1 MFSAL
6 VVSDFPPTASS
17 NYEDLL
23 VEYLEV
29 YVPTEQ
35 EELESKKL
43 HNGCLKCEGSTS
55 DSDSGR
61 GSCDS
66 RTLLMDKCG
75 EAKEDERLKDQQ
87 SVGTDSKRQQQGW
100 GGEAMAYA
108 HEDMVSPD
116 ISDGRVKTWP
126 SVFSPLQQF
135 SLHPQQQQSS
145 LETTKQHYLSD
156 SLFPPASTT
165 SCLTQPGHSTKEVL
179 GPSYWEFSSGG
190 KQSDLLQPH
199 MPSCRQLQAH
209 SDVNISRIGRK
220 EIPSSA
226 GLWSTEYAD
235 IQRFTQGETVLV
247 QPEMPHGEDYSKV
260 KGVDRDNMLLLQ
272 REGKESDEQQETNGS
287 KEDSCTSP
295 TVTMT
300 KKINSATRIRDEMVV
315 AVNGY
320 VDTAT
325 ISSQSTQQSA

>member
-1 MFSAL
+1 M
-6 VVSDFPPTASS
+6 VSDFPPTASS

-35 EELESKKL
+35 EQLESKKL

-75 EAKEDERLKDQQ
+75 EAKEDERQKDQR
-87 SVGTDSKRQQQGW
+87 SAGTDAERQQQGW
-100 GGEAMAYA
+100 EGEAMAYA

-116 ISDGRVKTWP
+116 ISGGRVKTWP
-126 SVFSPLQQF
+126 SVFSPLPQF
-135 SLHPQQQQSS
+135 SLHPQEQQSS
-145 LETTKQHYLSD
+145 LEMAKQHYLSD
-156 SLFPPASTT
+156 SLFPPGSTT
-165 SCLTQPGHSTKEVL
+165 SYFTQPGHSIKEVL
-179 GPSYWEFSSGG
+179 GPSYWEFCSGS
-190 KQSDLLQPH
+190 KQSDLLHPH
-199 MPSCRQLQAH
+199 LPSCRQLQAH
-209 SDVNISRIGRK
+209 SDVNISRIGHK
-220 EIPSSA
+220 EVPPPA
-226 GLWSTEYAD
+226 GLQSTEYAD
-235 IQRFTQGETVLV
+235 IQRVTQGETVLV
-247 QPEMPHGEDYSKV
+247 QPKMPQGEDYSKV

-272 REGKESDEQQETNGS
+272 REGMESDEQQETNGS

-295 TVTMT
+295 TVTTT
-300 KKINSATRIRDEMVV
+300 KKIHSATRIRGEMRL
-315 AVNGY
+315 AANGY

-325 ISSQSTQQSA
+325 ICSQPIQ